1 MLVLTRKVNQAISL
15 GSDIKIYV
23 LSIESDRVRIGIEAP
38 ASLTISRSE
47 LLEESK
53 NINKEALE
61 TNLIFYTKDK

>member
-15 GSDIKIYV
+15 GNDIKIYV

-38 ASLTISRSE
+38 TSLSISRSE

-53 NINKEALE
+53 NINKEAVK
-61 TNLIFYTKDK
+61 TNLVFYTKDK